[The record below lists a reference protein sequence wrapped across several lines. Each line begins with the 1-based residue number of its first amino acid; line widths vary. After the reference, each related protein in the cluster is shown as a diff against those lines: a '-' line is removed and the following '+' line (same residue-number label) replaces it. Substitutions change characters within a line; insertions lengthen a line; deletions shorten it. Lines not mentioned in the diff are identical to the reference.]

1 MEIPRSI
8 LITGASSGIG
18 AALARDYAAPGV
30 RLALGG
36 RDAARLEEIAMDCR
50 ARGAE
55 ADATVVDVTD
65 PEATARWVEAADAAA
80 PLDLVIANAGISGGT
95 FGGGESQE
103 QASAIF
109 AVNVGGVVNTAYPAA
124 TRMAAR
130 GHGQIAIMSSLAG
143 FRGMSGAPAY
153 SASKVAVRAL
163 GDALRGRLAP
173 CGVTVSIV
181 CPGFIR
187 TPLTD
192 VNRFPMPMLME
203 VERASAII
211 RRNLARRRP
220 LIAFP
225 WPMYA
230 LVRLVAALPRPLSD
244 RILGRMPEKG

>member
-1 MEIPRSI
+1 MKNASSI

-36 RDAARLEEIAMDCR
+36 RDAARLEDVAVDCR
-50 ARGAE
+50 AKGAE
-55 ADATVVDVTD
+55 ADIAVIDITD
-65 PEATARWVEAADAAA
+65 GDAAARWIEAADDAA

-95 FGGGESQE
+95 FGGGESHE
-103 QASAIF
+103 QAASIIGT
-109 AVNVGGVVNTAYPAA
+109 NVGGVVNTVYPAA
-124 TRMAAR
+124 ARMAAR
-130 GHGQIAIMSSLAG
+130 GHGRIAIVSSLAG
-143 FRGMSGAPAY
+143 FRGMPGAPAY

-163 GDALRGRLAP
+163 GDALRGRYRKQ
-173 CGVTVSIV
+173 GVGVSIV

-192 VNRFPMPMLME
+192 VNKFPMPMLME

-211 RRNLARRRP
+211 RRGLARGRP

-225 WPMYA
+225 WPIYA
-230 LVRLVAALPRPLSD
+230 AIRLVAALPRPLSD